1 MSGAERATVRAVIFD
16 WGGTLTPWHEVD
28 FVEEAMSYCSA
39 WDADGAQE
47 ASDRLLAATDA
58 AWRRARE
65 QHTSA
70 TFEQILADAGFD
82 VADERHE
89 PALAAYRTFWER
101 HTHTDPQVKPLWE
114 ALRDKGIR
122 VGVLSNTIWTR
133 DYHRGIFER
142 DGVLDL
148 IDADVYSSEIAF
160 AKPHVEAFRAA
171 ADAVEV
177 EPQACVYVGDRIF
190 EDVHGSQR
198 AGMRGVLVPHSN
210 IPVAQQVSV
219 DAVPDAVI
227 HELFDLLPVI
237 DGWC

>member
-1 MSGAERATVRAVIFD
+1 
-16 WGGTLTPWHEVD
+16 
-28 FVEEAMSYCSA
+28 
-39 WDADGAQE
+39 
-47 ASDRLLAATDA
+47 
-58 AWRRARE
+58 
-65 QHTSA
+65 
-70 TFEQILADAGFD
+70 
-82 VADERHE
+82 
-89 PALAAYRTFWER
+89 
-101 HTHTDPQVKPLWE
+101 
-114 ALRDKGIR
+114 

-198 AGMRGVLVPHSN
+198 AGMRG
-210 IPVAQQVSV
+210 
-219 DAVPDAVI
+219 
-227 HELFDLLPVI
+227 
-237 DGWC
+237 